1 MNKEINFPFENMV
14 ASHEELSRNAFLE
27 FRKIVMKL
35 NKKTWNLVESS
46 SLNIDVHKR
55 ILMSFSEVWKDSK

>member
-14 ASHEELSRNAFLE
+14 ASHEALSKNAFLE

-35 NKKTWNLVESS
+35 NKKTWNLV
-46 SLNIDVHKR
+46 
-55 ILMSFSEVWKDSK
+55 